1 MFAQRR
7 WPCSS
12 LLMAVVLALSS
23 ILGFADAAIEDSD
36 IRPQYH
42 YGARIPITCLDRS
55 IETGEHIQEG
65 DKLKYV
71 PFATCEETG
80 LPLDLQYGVEADIN
94 CTIASVSDSLFHL
107 LEFYIHNDAPLS
119 CRLPA
124 RPPAT
129 VSLAG
134 TQPPEQEY
142 VPLVFALAGTL
153 QRSHL
158 HVSTHLNILLH
169 SVPKHHLH
177 KHDSGVVDSGAAYST
192 SPLAASSK
200 DPHLAFPYFAN
211 SNHKLII
218 GDPLPLS
225 FSVRWFPTPALPTTN
240 GRFEWNGMGGH
251 VYASTVFYILVA
263 FGAGVLVC
271 TVYFWGI
278 VLPKRLQARARGMGG
293 ATPLGGG
300 YGINSGGLGNGWG
313 MGGGKRID

>member
-12 LLMAVVLALSS
+12 FLLAVVLALSS
-23 ILGFADAAIEDSD
+23 IVGFTAAAIEDSD

-94 CTIASVSDSLFHL
+94 CTIASVSDPLFHL

-158 HVSTHLNILLH
+158 HQPQAHYWGSAASQLLGAV
-169 SVPKHHLH
+169 VP
-177 KHDSGVVDSGAAYST
+177 DAGAA
-192 SPLAASSK
+192 
-200 DPHLAFPYFAN
+200 D
-211 SNHKLII
+211 
-218 GDPLPLS
+218 D
-225 FSVRWFPTPALPTTN
+225 
-240 GRFEWNGMGGH
+240 EWE
-251 VYASTVFYILVA
+251 V
-263 FGAGVLVC
+263 
-271 TVYFWGI
+271 
-278 VLPKRLQARARGMGG
+278 
-293 ATPLGGG
+293 
-300 YGINSGGLGNGWG
+300 
-313 MGGGKRID
+313 